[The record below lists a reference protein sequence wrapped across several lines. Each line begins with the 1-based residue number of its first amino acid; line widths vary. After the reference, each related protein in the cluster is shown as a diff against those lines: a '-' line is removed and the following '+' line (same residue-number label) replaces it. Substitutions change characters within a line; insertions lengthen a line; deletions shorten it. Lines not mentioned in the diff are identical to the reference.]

1 MTTNLARAS
10 DAATFAVG
18 ADFSGSLPASDSGKT
33 FGALKA
39 QYSHLSGV
47 QSATIGYSAQIARS
61 EGDISLT
68 AVDANTYAHTALWLS
83 QNSSQSLSQLT
94 AQLAAHRS
102 AATAANVVYAV
113 VDAALWQ
120 QFQLS
125 PGASFTLP
133 SGNGLAIHFIAL
145 AEVNALPGAYD
156 TPVNPSNG
164 VGLLVDYSSYATV
177 YAKETGLAL
186 APNFVWL
193 RVHDDASSLA
203 SVRQALPNLQ
213 DRLQLTSDNQEDAV
227 HLDIIGVLAIAVGAA
242 LILALVGTLLASW
255 LHASNRRTNF
265 AIARALGMAPR
276 QVAAVLLWEQ
286 GFVYVVALLLGTALG
301 ALLTLFVAPAVSL
314 LDLTGASNQ
323 YNPFDVP
330 PVQAVI
336 PYEQLLLLLGGL
348 LIICFVALLL
358 MARIVSRPSI
368 DQALRLNED

>member
-1 MTTNLARAS
+1 MERTPRPAARIVVLLALTIASSCFLLALMTTNLARAS

-33 FGALKA
+33 FDALKA
-39 QYSHLSGV
+39 QYSRLSGV
-47 QSATIGYSAQIARS
+47 QSATIGHSAQIAQG

-68 AVDANTYAHTALWLS
+68 AVKAKNSRHTALWLS

-102 AATAANVVYAV
+102 AATTANVVYAV

-265 AIARALGMAPR
+265 AIVRALGMAPR

-301 ALLTLFVAPAVSL
+301 ALLTL
-314 LDLTGASNQ
+314 
-323 YNPFDVP
+323 
-330 PVQAVI
+330 
-336 PYEQLLLLLGGL
+336 
-348 LIICFVALLL
+348 
-358 MARIVSRPSI
+358 
-368 DQALRLNED
+368 